1 MGVSVEHDRHGGVA
15 RKLLDELRVYVPLE
29 EERGA
34 GVSKVMEG
42 DGGSPARA
50 KSGAKDHWR
59 RLEGLM
65 RLPISPAK
73 TRPRSW

>member
-1 MGVSVEHDRHGGVA
+1 MGVGIERNRHGGVA
-15 RKLLDELRVYVPLE
+15 QKLLDELRVYVPLE
-29 EERGA
+29 EERDA
-34 GVSKVMEG
+34 GVSKVTEG

-50 KSGAKDHWR
+50 KSGAKDRWR
-59 RLEGLM
+59 RVEGLM

>member
-15 RKLLDELRVYVPLE
+15 QKLLDELRVEVPLE
-29 EERGA
+29 QERRTR
-34 GVSKVMEG
+34 VPEVVEG

-50 KSGAKDHWR
+50 KSGAKDRWR